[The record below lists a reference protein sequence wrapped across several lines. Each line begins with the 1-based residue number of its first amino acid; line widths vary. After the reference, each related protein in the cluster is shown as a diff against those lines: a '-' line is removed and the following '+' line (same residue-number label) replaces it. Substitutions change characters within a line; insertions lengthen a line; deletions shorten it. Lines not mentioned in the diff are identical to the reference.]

1 VEYPEAYLAGIALF
15 NDGKFWHAH
24 EEWEEAW
31 RATADPE
38 TRLFYKGIIQT
49 AAALVHWQRGN
60 PRGLRLN
67 WAKAR
72 SKLTQLPASCMGLP
86 LNALIEHM
94 DRFVEAEG
102 RDRDPPRLAPVSR
115 GESPTRPYG

>member
-1 VEYPEAYLAGIALF
+1 MNYPHAYLAGIELF
-15 NDGKFWHAH
+15 NNGKFWHAH

-31 RATADPE
+31 RATADHQ

-49 AAALVHWQRGN
+49 TAALVHWQKGN

-72 SKLTQLPASCMGLP
+72 SKLTQLPSPFMGL
-86 LNALIEHM
+86 ALADLIRYM
-94 DRFVEAEG
+94 DRFVESQGHDLE
-102 RDRDPPRLAPVSR
+102 PPQLSM
-115 GESPTRPYG
+115 TNDQ